1 MKDRNV
7 IIICRSRDITVDI
20 KKTSLRGLLSWG
32 SHIKQTR
39 FNKRLSDKSPSKEI
53 KARIES
59 NIKIPEW
66 IGNYRFGIFDLLNYV
81 KNGYRYVYDPSV
93 SPKFFDPIGI
103 PSSTSMHIYDYLV
116 KHNYKPINIDNFQ
129 GNESKLREILNDNP
143 LAVVIS
149 ATFLN
154 GKQIEGIML
163 FIRKINRDVPVFVG
177 SSVLLSKLDSNR
189 QLHTEYE
196 RIISE
201 NVYFILEEYG
211 LDTLSQIL
219 QKIIA
224 NTDFKNTPNI
234 VYSDND
240 MVKYTERVGKYH
252 DIDSDYPQWAN
263 VANISRNIAFI
274 RSSQGCPYKCKF
286 CTFPKA
292 SPKFKER
299 SIESIR
305 EELKEIS
312 SIGIR
317 NVAFTDDHFATSQ
330 RRVREICKMMLQ
342 ENFNFDW
349 FAGIRASAINGDNA
363 KLLAETGC
371 KVLCVGLESGDD
383 RILKLMNKQTTTST
397 NMKCLEI
404 LDKHNIVAYGSFLL
418 GFPGETDETV
428 RNTIA
433 WINSSPLKLYKVFLF
448 YLLPGSIIYDEQLEH
463 DISFFGDGYDYCLWK
478 TPTMDALRASE
489 LLKEFILRIEK
500 AVLIYNYS
508 PMYAFFPF
516 LSKGYTMRESLEFFR
531 IRTELIKNELS
542 NRSYFK
548 KLKYRKTKLVE
559 IGKLLK
565 KVPNEKC

>member
-1 MKDRNV
+1 
-7 IIICRSRDITVDI
+7 
-20 KKTSLRGLLSWG
+20 
-32 SHIKQTR
+32 
-39 FNKRLSDKSPSKEI
+39 
-53 KARIES
+53 
-59 NIKIPEW
+59 
-66 IGNYRFGIFDLLNYV
+66 
-81 KNGYRYVYDPSV
+81 
-93 SPKFFDPIGI
+93 
-103 PSSTSMHIYDYLV
+103 MHIYDYLV

-263 VANISRNIAFI
+263 VANISRDIAFI

-559 IGKLLK
+559 IE
-565 KVPNEKC
+565 NC

>member
-7 IIICRSRDITVDI
+7 IIICRSKDITVDI

-32 SHIKQTR
+32 SHIKQTQ

-66 IGNYRFGIFDLLNYV
+66 IGNHRFGMFDLLNYV
-81 KNGYRYVYDPSV
+81 KNGNRYVYAPSV
-93 SPKFFDPIGI
+93 SPEFFDPISI
-103 PSSTSMHIYDYLV
+103 PSSTSIHIYDYLL

-154 GKQIEGIML
+154 GKQIERIMM
-163 FIRKINRDVPVFVG
+163 FIRKTNRDVPVFVG
-177 SSVLLSKLDSNR
+177 SSVLLSKLESNR
-189 QLHTEYE
+189 QLQTEYE

-224 NTDFKNTPNI
+224 NTDFRNTPNI
-234 VYSDND
+234 VYSDNG
-240 MVKYTERVGKYH
+240 MVKYTERIGKYH
-252 DIDSDYPQWAN
+252 DINSDYPQWAN
-263 VANISRNIAFI
+263 VVDVSRDIAFI

-299 SIESIR
+299 SVDSIR
-305 EELKEIS
+305 KELKEIS
-312 SIGIR
+312 SVGIK
-317 NVAFTDDHFATSQ
+317 NIAFTDDHFAISQ
-330 RRVREICKMMLQ
+330 RRIRDICKMML
-342 ENFNFDW
+342 EEKFNFNW
-349 FAGIRASAINGDNA
+349 FAAIRASAINEDNA

-371 KVLCVGLESGDD
+371 RVLCVGLESGDD
-383 RILKLMNKQTTTST
+383 RILKLINKQTNTST

-404 LDKHNIVAYGSFLL
+404 LNKHNIVAYGSFLL

-463 DISFFGDGYDYCLWK
+463 DITFFGDGYDYCLWK

-500 AVLIYNYS
+500 AALIYNYS

-516 LSKGYTMRESLEFFR
+516 LSKGFTMRESLEFFR

-542 NRSYFK
+542 NSSYFK
-548 KLKYRKTKLVE
+548 KKKFRKSGLGEVEELLNNTNKY
-559 IGKLLK
+559 
-565 KVPNEKC
+565 